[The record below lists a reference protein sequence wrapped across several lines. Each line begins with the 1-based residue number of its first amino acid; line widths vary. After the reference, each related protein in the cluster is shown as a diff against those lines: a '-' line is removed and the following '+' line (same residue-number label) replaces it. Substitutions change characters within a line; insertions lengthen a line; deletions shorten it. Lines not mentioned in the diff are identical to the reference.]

1 MEENKKRGIP
11 LVALVI
17 IVILIIVGIVAIVKM
32 QTEKKTKEELKASN
46 NTVTTRDITSK

>member
-17 IVILIIVGIVAIVKM
+17 IAILVIVGIVAIVRM
-32 QTEKKTKEELKASN
+32 QTEKKTRQELKATN
-46 NTVTTRDITSK
+46 NTVTTQNITSK